1 MADIDECSLGTA
13 ECNQGCHNEEGSFNC
28 TCYDGYELHLEN
40 LALCVGMH
48 LLLIVKTLC
57 FIQVLLKE
65 VHTHTHTRTNAHT
78 HDRTHT
84 YYVDVQLVVYTFTLV
99 S

>member
-1 MADIDECSLGTA
+1 MTFMADIDECSLGTA

-40 LALCVGMH
+40 LAPCVGMH

-65 VHTHTHTRTNAHT
+65 NARTHTRTN
-78 HDRTHT
+78 THT
-84 YYVDVQLVVYTFTLV
+84 PIMYMC
-99 S
+99 SW

>member
-1 MADIDECSLGTA
+1 MTFMADIDECSLGTA

-57 FIQVLLKE
+57 FIQVLLKKN
-65 VHTHTHTRTNAHT
+65 VRTHTHARTHTHTHE
-78 HDRTHT
+78 RTHA
-84 YYVDVQLVVYTFTLV
+84 
-99 S
+99 